1 MKKIFI
7 VLVCF
12 VALIGCN
19 PNANFRDVYVEF
31 ELLDNPDNATMM
43 TCIFMLS
50 QITVDNGSVVPVGT
64 MWVSDAISVYKGYNT
79 QFTCDISTPN
89 IGSSSLCEYQ
99 VKFYV
104 DGNLEETRTQI
115 GSSGDIIFRVP

>member
-50 QITVDNGSVVPVGT
+50 QITVDNGSVVPVGN
-64 MWVSDAISVYKGYNT
+64 VGVRCYKCI
-79 QFTCDISTPN
+79 QR
-89 IGSSSLCEYQ
+89 L
-99 VKFYV
+99 
-104 DGNLEETRTQI
+104 
-115 GSSGDIIFRVP
+115 